1 MDLFTF
7 TLPNGI
13 KIVHQYKPYTAVS
26 HCGLFFKIGSRDEQ
40 PEEYGLA
47 HFMEHVFFKGTEK
60 RKAFHILK
68 RLDAVGGELNAYTT
82 KEELCIYASFINKYY
97 ERAIELIADI
107 SFYSTFPDKE
117 IEKEKEVV
125 LDEIASYADNPS
137 ETLFEDFESILFK
150 GHPLEHTILGTK
162 KTVKKFNRKMMLNF
176 LSKHKNSGEIVF
188 TSVGNISPEKL
199 HKLLLKYINVDL
211 PAKASK
217 KEHKLK
223 LSRKSVNDEFK
234 KPIQQVHYISG
245 KSAYSLNDEKRRPA
259 VLLANII
266 GGGGMDNLLNLNIRE
281 KYGYTY
287 HIEANYQAFS
297 DAGIFSVYFSS
308 EQKNAQKIIKL
319 IEKELNKFSD
329 KGLSER
335 KFKESKEQLKGHIA
349 LSNDSNLNLMLSLGK
364 TLLHFNTIETIE
376 EVYDRID
383 SITMKDFKEV
393 TADVLDFNSYSSLM
407 FVPKK

>member
-7 TLPNGI
+7 VLPNGI
-13 KIVHQYKPYTAVS
+13 KIVHQYKPYTVVS
-26 HCGLFFKIGSRDEQ
+26 HCGLIFKIGSRDEQ
-40 PEEYGLA
+40 PEEFGLA

-60 RKAFHILK
+60 RKSFHILK

-107 SFYSTFPDKE
+107 SFNSTFPEKE
-117 IEKEKEVV
+117 LEKEKEVV
-125 LDEIASYADNPS
+125 LDEIVSYADNPS

-150 GHPLEHTILGTK
+150 DHPLEHTILGTK
-162 KTVKKFNRKMMLNF
+162 KTVKKFSRKMMLDF
-176 LSKHKNSGEIVF
+176 LSRNKNSEEIVF
-188 TSVGNISPEKL
+188 TSVGNISPEKIY
-199 HKLLLKYINVDL
+199 KLLLKHINVDIPVKSDKKDQRL
-211 PAKASK
+211 KISK
-217 KEHKLK
+217 RTIHNKL
-223 LSRKSVNDEFK
+223 K
-234 KPIQQVHYISG
+234 KPIQQVHYIAG
-245 KSAYSLNDEKRRPA
+245 KTAYSLNDEKRRPA